1 MWDQQET
8 RREPLPDGTALCTE
22 NGRFTIQKYITS
34 GGFALLYQ
42 AQEEGQSSPESEKTA
57 DSALS
62 HQPEISG

>member
-8 RREPLPDGTALCTE
+8 RRVPLPDGTVLCTE

-42 AQEEGQSSPESEKTA
+42 AQEEGQ
-57 DSALS
+57 
-62 HQPEISG
+62 ISL